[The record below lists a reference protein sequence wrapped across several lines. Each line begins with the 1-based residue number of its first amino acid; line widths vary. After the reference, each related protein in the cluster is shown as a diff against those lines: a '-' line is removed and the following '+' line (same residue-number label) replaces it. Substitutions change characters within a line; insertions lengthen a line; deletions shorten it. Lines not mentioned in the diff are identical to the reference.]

1 MKSRRAPVRGRL
13 LPERKQGLRQPRRTL
28 CSDWA
33 GEWTLQS
40 AVIHRTCRGAGAG
53 GVRNWVYDDTEAF
66 LRDGLRLSKAMTL
79 KTGLAGLWWG
89 GGKGCVAR
97 NSGKGLA
104 ESDSPLE
111 RSRVFTDYGSFLS
124 RLSGVFVAAQDV
136 GITEKDILDL
146 HSATRFVTV
155 SLLRWGVLQCLRFQL
170 REVLLSPWKQLVITL
185 ESTYWCQDRD
195 SGIGVPTIQSQFAKY
210 GDRFELTI
218 ANDKGDNSILFED
231 VDIVS
236 PCATGGILNDL
247 TIPCIRAKIVCG
259 AANNQLLES
268 LIYASK
274 FVCNRMG
281 IVACADEH
289 LGTIENDPRLLIHL
303 GRDWNNSIYNL
314 TRKVLVES
322 ETKRR
327 TTQEISLEI
336 AETESKKVNPLYG
349 HRGIQIINSLTKA
362 PTCL

>member
-1 MKSRRAPVRGRL
+1 SENKDYDNHEGLFVQIGR
-13 LPERKQGLRQPRRTL
+13 ESG
-28 CSDWA
+28 
-33 GEWTLQS
+33 TLQS

-53 GVRNWVYDDTEAF
+53 GVRNWVYDDAEAF

-146 HSATRFVTV
+146 HSATRFVTCV
-155 SLLRWGVLQCLRFQL
+155 PPLMGGSSMPAIPTARGVAVAMEAACDHAGIPLTGAKIAIQGLGNVGMHLAHLLLDFGVGRI
-170 REVLLSPWKQLVITL
+170 VASITTP
-185 ESTYWCQDRD
+185 SR
-195 SGIGVPTIQSQFAKY
+195 VPTIRSQFAKY

-236 PCATGGILNDL
+236 PCATGGILNDM
-247 TIPCIRAKIVCG
+247 TIPYIRAKIVCG
-259 AANNQLLES
+259 AANNQLLEP
-268 LIYASK
+268 AK
-274 FVCNRMG
+274 H
-281 IVACADEH
+281 DK
-289 LGTIENDPRLLIHL
+289 LLQ
-303 GRDWNNSIYNL
+303 S
-314 TRKVLVES
+314 
-322 ETKRR
+322 
-327 TTQEISLEI
+327 
-336 AETESKKVNPLYG
+336 
-349 HRGIQIINSLTKA
+349 RGIRYV
-362 PTCL
+362 PD